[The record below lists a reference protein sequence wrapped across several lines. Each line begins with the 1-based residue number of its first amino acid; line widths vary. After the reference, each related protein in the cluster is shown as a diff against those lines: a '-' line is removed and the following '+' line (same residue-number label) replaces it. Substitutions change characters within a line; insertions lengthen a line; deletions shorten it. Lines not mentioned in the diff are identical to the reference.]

1 MGSKESKDVYKLV
14 LVVSQIFFAD
24 IDTVARLTIKLFLG
38 Y

>member
-1 MGSKESKDVYKLV
+1 V